1 MNQRNIPFV
10 DLKAQHNY
18 LKKEIENAFNDV
30 INNSSFIR
38 GKEVSQFENSFS
50 SKLKINNCI
59 SCANGTDAIY
69 IALKSLNLKADD
81 EVITTSLSWI
91 ATSEAITHAGA
102 KVVFCD
108 IDPESYCINPELI
121 EPLINKNTVGI
132 LPVHIYGQPCE
143 MNSILNL
150 AEKYKLWIIED
161 CAQSHLAKY
170 EDTYTGKFGLAGT
183 FSFYPSKNLGAI
195 GDAGCIITN
204 DNEKARWMKSFANHG
219 GKNKHIVEG
228 INSRLDSIQAAILN
242 IKIRFLSEWTN
253 KRRELAKKYLKELSN
268 VGDLKL
274 PFEKDSTEHVY
285 HLFTIRT
292 AYRDEL
298 KTFLESNGI
307 STTINYPKPLPLL
320 SCYSRLNL
328 SSAEFPISSNVCN
341 EILALPLYPELSL
354 EDQNYIIQNVKNF
367 FNNKL

>member
-1 MNQRNIPFV
+1 
-10 DLKAQHNY
+10 
-18 LKKEIENAFNDV
+18 
-30 INNSSFIR
+30 
-38 GKEVSQFENSFS
+38 
-50 SKLKINNCI
+50 
-59 SCANGTDAIY
+59 
-69 IALKSLNLKADD
+69 
-81 EVITTSLSWI
+81 
-91 ATSEAITHAGA
+91 
-102 KVVFCD
+102 
-108 IDPESYCINPELI
+108 
-121 EPLINKNTVGI
+121 
-132 LPVHIYGQPCE
+132 
-143 MNSILNL
+143 
-150 AEKYKLWIIED
+150 
-161 CAQSHLAKY
+161 
-170 EDTYTGKFGLAGT
+170 
-183 FSFYPSKNLGAI
+183 
-195 GDAGCIITN
+195 
-204 DNEKARWMKSFANHG
+204 MK
-219 GKNKHIVEG
+219 
-228 INSRLDSIQAAILN
+228 Q
-242 IKIRFLSEWTN
+242 
-253 KRRELAKKYLKELSN
+253 YLKELSN